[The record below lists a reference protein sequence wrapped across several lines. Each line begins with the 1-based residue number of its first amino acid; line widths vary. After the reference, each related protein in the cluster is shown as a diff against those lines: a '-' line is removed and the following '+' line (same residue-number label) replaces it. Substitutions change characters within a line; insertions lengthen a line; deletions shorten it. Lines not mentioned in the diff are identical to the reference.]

1 MSKATRMLAMAGM
14 ALVAGAT
21 FSACPAAASTSTAQG
36 TTAAKQNTQQTT
48 QANHGRD
55 REWVA
60 GYFRT
65 RRTCERVGW
74 FGERR
79 DRWDDYDCE
88 RVRRGHRVFW
98 RLEVERDRRGHW
110 DNNNNNRDWNNNDR
124 DRGNWDRDNRDRR
137 HRGHRH

>member
-21 FSACPAAASTSTAQG
+21 FSAGPAAASTSTAQG
-36 TTAAKQNTQQTT
+36 TTAAKQSTQQT
-48 QANHGRD
+48 AEAHRGRD

-65 RRTCERVGW
+65 RGQCERFGRY
-74 FGERR
+74 GERR
-79 DRWDDYDCE
+79 HRWDDYDCE

-110 DNNNNNRDWNNNDR
+110 DNNNNHNWNNNNND
-124 DRGNWDRDNRDRR
+124 DNWDHGHRGRR
-137 HRGHRH
+137 H